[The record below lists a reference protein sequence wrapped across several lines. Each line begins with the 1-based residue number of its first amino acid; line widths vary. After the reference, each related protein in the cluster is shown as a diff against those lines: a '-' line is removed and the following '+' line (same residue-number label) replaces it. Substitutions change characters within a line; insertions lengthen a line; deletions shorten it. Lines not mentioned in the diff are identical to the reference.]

1 MAAMTALAELM
12 NTNDAEDRFDSRD
25 AWRVYAACRGMDT
38 DLFYPEGRGRTLRA
52 REQIAKE
59 ICLSCPV
66 ARQCREAATALP
78 ERYGIWG
85 GLTEGERGWSR
96 R

>member
-1 MAAMTALAELM
+1 MTALAEMM
-12 NTNDAEDRFDSRD
+12 NTNAEDWFDSQD
-25 AWRVYAACRGMDT
+25 AWRAYAACRGMDT

-52 REQIAKE
+52 REQIAKGV
-59 ICLSCPV
+59 CLDCPV
-66 ARQCREAATALP
+66 ARQCREAASSLP

-85 GLTEGERGWSR
+85 GLTEGERGWAR

>member
-1 MAAMTALAELM
+1 M

-25 AWRVYAACRGMDT
+25 AWRVHAACRGMDT

-59 ICLSCPV
+59 VCLSCPV